1 MSNHVVMYHIHGSKD
16 EIATSIQNICQF
28 VKVWNWYR
36 IKKFKSE
43 FKINSFSQNQLIST
57 YIFLSL

>member
-43 FKINSFSQNQLIST
+43 FKINSFSQNQL
-57 YIFLSL
+57 